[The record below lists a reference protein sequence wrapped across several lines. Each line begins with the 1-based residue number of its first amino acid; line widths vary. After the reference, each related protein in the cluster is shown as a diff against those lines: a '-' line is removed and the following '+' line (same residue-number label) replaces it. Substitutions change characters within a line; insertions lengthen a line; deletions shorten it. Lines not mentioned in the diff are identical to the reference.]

1 MTKPDFKTISL
12 KKFRSYLKANRND
25 TEAWDIYMARLD
37 KEASRTNFPCPTSPE
52 DIKEAINSNTE
63 LKAKFGI

>member
-1 MTKPDFKTISL
+1 MKPDFKTISL
-12 KKFRSYLKANRND
+12 KEFRSYLRVNRND

-37 KEASRTNFPCPTSPE
+37 KEASKTNFPPPASPE